1 MATSLYAKDPGKEPV
16 LKSMVEPVIQDR
28 LTPFYFGPTDRQLFG
43 LYHAPQPIHERDCG
57 VVLCNPWGQEFV
69 RAHRAIS
76 QLALRL
82 ARQGFPVLR
91 FDFYGTGDSNGEDAD
106 GTLDQWL
113 ADIRTAIQELKRR
126 ARVERVFLAGLRLGA
141 SLAAL
146 VASGRDD
153 VEGLVLWEPAAQGSE
168 YLQDL
173 TDWQEEKQYY
183 FLSKA
188 ETSVRRNE
196 LLGFGLHE
204 SFLTDLAWLDL
215 LSVRRKPARRIL
227 IIENTATSAEAR
239 PSVIRLRDHFQALG
253 AIVDYQL
260 IESFKMWTEDPDKGL
275 VPLPII
281 QAAIDWLVREA
292 I

>member
-1 MATSLYAKDPGKEPV
+1 MEPI
-16 LKSMVEPVIQDR
+16 SPDR
-28 LTPFYFGPTDRQLFG
+28 LTPFYFGTPDKQLFG
-43 LYHAPQPIHERDCG
+43 LFYTPQPGQERDFG

-91 FDFYGTGDSNGEDAD
+91 FDFYGTGDSSGEDTC
-106 GTLDQWL
+106 GTLGQWQ
-113 ADIRTAIQELKRR
+113 ADLRAAIQELKRR
-126 ARVERVFLAGLRLGA
+126 SRVEIVFLAGLRLGA

-153 VEGLVLWEPAAQGSE
+153 VKGLVLWEPAVEGAE

-173 TDWQEEKQYY
+173 TDWHREKQYY

-188 ETSVRRNE
+188 ETPTERTE

-204 SFLTDLAWLDL
+204 SLLVDLAGLNL
-215 LSVRRKPARRIL
+215 LSIKRKPAGGVLI
-227 IIENTATSAEAR
+227 IIENAATAAEER
-239 PSVIRLRDHFQALG
+239 PSVVRMREHFKTLG
-253 AIVDYQL
+253 SVVDYRL
-260 IESFKMWTEDPDKGL
+260 IESFKMWTEDVDKGL
-275 VPLPII
+275 VPNSIL
-281 QAAIDWLVREA
+281 QAAVDWLVKEA
-292 I
+292 V